1 MGSSLQSES
10 SPFRPGRSSS
20 RCWLLCLP
28 DVRHSARHACPSL
41 VKHLLCARYGARS
54 CVRHAG
60 AESSGEG
67 NSSVVVVVPTLQMGR
82 VFVFCFFLRHI
93 DVNKDKGK

>member
-10 SPFRPGRSSS
+10 SPFRPGRSPS

-67 NSSVVVVVPTLQMGR
+67 NLSVVVPTLQMGR
-82 VFVFCFFLRHI
+82 FFVFWFFLRHI
-93 DVNKDKGK
+93 NVNKDKGK